1 MMWITARRAVDR
13 VLEFSLILIM
23 TVNVLN
29 VLWQVF
35 TRFVLKDPSSFT
47 EELARYLLIWL
58 GLLGA
63 GYVSGKK
70 LHLAISVVLESRRG
84 RSRRLMEAGIQ
95 VFILLFSFL
104 VMVVGGI
111 RLVAITF
118 ALNQVS
124 AALRIQ
130 LGYVYLVLPVSGL
143 LIMFYAL
150 VELVKVLRGAG
161 ED

>member
-13 VLEFSLILIM
+13 VLETSLVLIM

-35 TRFVLKDPSSFT
+35 TRFVLKDPSPFT

-70 LHLAISVVLESRRG
+70 LHLAIAVVLEGRRG
-84 RSRRLMEAGIQ
+84 RTRRLMEAVIQ
-95 VFILLFSFL
+95 VFILLFALL

-111 RLVAITF
+111 RLVAISF

-143 LIMFYAL
+143 LIVFYAL
-150 VELVKVLRGAG
+150 HELVKVLRNTG
-161 ED
+161 EG

>member
-1 MMWITARRAVDR
+1 MMWIAARRAVDR
-13 VLEFSLILIM
+13 VLEISLVLIM
-23 TVNVLN
+23 SVSVLN

-35 TRFVLKDPSSFT
+35 TRFILRDPSSFT

-70 LHLAISVVLESRRG
+70 LHLAIAVVLESRRG
-84 RSRRLMEAGIQ
+84 RTRRLMEAGIQ
-95 VFILLFSFL
+95 VFVLLFALL

-111 RLVAITF
+111 RLVAMSF

-143 LIMFYAL
+143 LIVFYAL
-150 VELVKVLRGAG
+150 DELVKTFLDAG
-161 ED
+161 EG

>member
-1 MMWITARRAVDR
+1 MMWIAARRAVDR
-13 VLEFSLILIM
+13 ILEVSLILIM
-23 TVNVLN
+23 SVNVLN

-58 GLLGA
+58 GILGA

-70 LHLAISVVLESRRG
+70 LHLAIAVVLEGRRG
-84 RSRRLMEAGIQ
+84 RIRRLMEAGIQ
-95 VFILLFSFL
+95 VFILLFAFL

-111 RLVAITF
+111 RLVAISF

-150 VELVKVLRGAG
+150 VELVKVLRSSG
-161 ED
+161 EE

>member
-1 MMWITARRAVDR
+1 MWITARRAVDR

>member
-1 MMWITARRAVDR
+1 MMWIAARRAVDR
-13 VLEFSLILIM
+13 ILEVSLILIM
-23 TVNVLN
+23 SVNVLN

-58 GLLGA
+58 GILGA

-70 LHLAISVVLESRRG
+70 LHLAIAVVLEGRRG
-84 RSRRLMEAGIQ
+84 RIRRLMEAGIQ
-95 VFILLFSFL
+95 VFILLFAFL

-111 RLVAITF
+111 RLVAVSF

-150 VELVKVLRGAG
+150 VELVKVLRSSG
-161 ED
+161 EE